1 MSLVLCCACFSQEQ
15 VVELYQRLHSGEH
28 PDLLEQFESILLGVI
43 KDVRGYQLENERLEQ
58 TFKR

>member
-1 MSLVLCCACFSQEQ
+1 M
-15 VVELYQRLHSGEH
+15 ELYQRLHSGEH